1 MLFLNFYNLHLIF
14 EVSLLPCVINTSSHL
29 CDFTFNY
36 MRYLFYLDIFLEM
49 KYKKFILKDF
59 PNDNFPEDTTCFEF
73 IQNAEIAE

>member
-1 MLFLNFYNLHLIF
+1 
-14 EVSLLPCVINTSSHL
+14 
-29 CDFTFNY
+29 
-36 MRYLFYLDIFLEM
+36 MRYLFYLDICLEM